1 MLQRASAIAALLWL
15 PQAGKVVATNP
26 TCYALIG
33 GLDENG
39 IFVSSQ
45 FAGADHTRRISWDV
59 CQDARCPLRP
69 IAKRE
74 VEVVANAGDLE
85 ARSRSSPHVHVQA

>member
-45 FAGADHTRRISWDV
+45 FAGADHTRRISWVSGCAMPSPAD
-59 CQDARCPLRP
+59 
-69 IAKRE
+69 RE
-74 VEVVANAGDLE
+74 AGGGGG
-85 ARSRSSPHVHVQA
+85 RQCG